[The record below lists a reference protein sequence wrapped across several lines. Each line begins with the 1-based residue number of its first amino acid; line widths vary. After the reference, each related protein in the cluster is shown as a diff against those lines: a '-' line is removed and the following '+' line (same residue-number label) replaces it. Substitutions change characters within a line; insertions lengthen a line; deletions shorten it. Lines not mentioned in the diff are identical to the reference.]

1 VSKDVQRNQTAATA
15 NLVGQVGCV
24 TAFVAI
30 VIIVIAFAIGW
41 FLDDLMGNERK
52 FMTVIMLLLSFPV
65 TLYAMVRVSM
75 FIVGRAQKQTE
86 QTSHDTDQTNQEN
99 QYNDNKEEPTA

>member
-1 VSKDVQRNQTAATA
+1 MSKDVQRNQTVATA

-30 VIIVIAFAIGW
+30 FIIAIAFGIGW
-41 FLDDLMGNERK
+41 LLDDLMGNERK

-75 FIVGRAQKQTE
+75 FIVGRAQKQTK
-86 QTSHDTDQTNQEN
+86 QTSHDNDQTNQ
-99 QYNDNKEEPTA
+99 DNKEESTA

>member
-1 VSKDVQRNQTAATA
+1 VSKDPQRNQTVATA

-30 VIIVIAFAIGW
+30 IIIVIAFGIGW

-52 FMTVIMLLLSFPV
+52 FMTVIMLLASFPV

-75 FIVGRAQKQTE
+75 LMVGRAQKQAG
-86 QTSHDTDQTNQEN
+86 QIDRSNDQTNQ
-99 QYNDNKEEPTA
+99 DNKEETTA

>member
-1 VSKDVQRNQTAATA
+1 VSKDHQQNQTIATA

-30 VIIVIAFAIGW
+30 FIIAIAFGIGW
-41 FLDDLMGNERK
+41 LLDDLMGNERK
-52 FMTVIMLLLSFPV
+52 FVTVIMLLLSFPV

-75 FIVGRAQKQTE
+75 LLVGRTQKQTE
-86 QTSHDTDQTNQEN
+86 QTSHDNDQTNHD
-99 QYNDNKEEPTA
+99 YKEETTA

>member
-1 VSKDVQRNQTAATA
+1 VSKDPQQNQTVAMA

-30 VIIVIAFAIGW
+30 FIIAIAFGIGW
-41 FLDDLMGNERK
+41 FLDDLLGNERK
-52 FMTVIMLLLSFPV
+52 FVTVIMLLLSFPV

-75 FIVGRAQKQTE
+75 LLVGRAQKQTE
-86 QTSHDTDQTNQEN
+86 QTSHDNDQTNQ
-99 QYNDNKEEPTA
+99 DNKEESTV

>member
-1 VSKDVQRNQTAATA
+1 MSKDVQRNQTVATA

-30 VIIVIAFAIGW
+30 FIIAIAFGIGW

-52 FMTVIMLLLSFPV
+52 FVTVIMLLLSFPV

-75 FIVGRAQKQTE
+75 FLVGRTQEQIE
-86 QTSHDTDQTNQEN
+86 QTSHDDEQKNQD
-99 QYNDNKEEPTA
+99 NDKLNKEETTA

>member
-1 VSKDVQRNQTAATA
+1 VSKDPQRNQTVATA

-30 VIIVIAFAIGW
+30 IIIAIAFGIGW

-52 FMTVIMLLLSFPV
+52 FATVIMLLLSFPV
-65 TLYAMVRVSM
+65 TLYAMVQVSM
-75 FIVGRAQKQTE
+75 FMVGRSQQQAGQTG
-86 QTSHDTDQTNQEN
+86 HNNDQTNH
-99 QYNDNKEEPTA
+99 DNKEESTA

>member
-1 VSKDVQRNQTAATA
+1 MSKEVQRNQTVDTA

-30 VIIVIAFAIGW
+30 FIIAIAFGIGW

-52 FMTVIMLLLSFPV
+52 FITVIMLLLSFPV

-86 QTSHDTDQTNQEN
+86 QTNHNNDQTNQ
-99 QYNDNKEEPTA
+99 DNKEESTA